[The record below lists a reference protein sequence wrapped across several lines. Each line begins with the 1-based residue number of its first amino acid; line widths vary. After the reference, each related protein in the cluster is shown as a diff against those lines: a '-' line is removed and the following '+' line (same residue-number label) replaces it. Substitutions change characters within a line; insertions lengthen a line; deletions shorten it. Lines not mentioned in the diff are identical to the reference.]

1 MGLSKGSLSVPR
13 RVHIWL
19 AVPVSAAVL
28 ALAGCG
34 SSSTS
39 SSGGTSSTTT
49 TTATTTGP
57 TGTGTPAAIASI
69 PTQDRSPAGTAGKA
83 PTVVVPPGPPPTQLE
98 SADLIVGKGA
108 AAKSGDSVTVQYVLA
123 TYSTRKVIQ
132 SSWGSQPFDFTL
144 GVGQVIPGWDQG
156 VVGMKVGGRRELII
170 PPSLGYGSQSPGT
183 GIAPNDTLVFVIDL
197 VSFG

>member
-1 MGLSKGSLSVPR
+1 VSR

-19 AVPVSAAVL
+19 AVSTSAAVL

-34 SSSTS
+34 SSSPS
-39 SSGGTSSTTT
+39 SSGSTSSTTT
-49 TTATTTGP
+49 TVSGP
-57 TGTGTPAAIASI
+57 TGSVPSQTIGTI

-98 SADLIVGKGA
+98 SADLIVGTGT
-108 AAKSGDSVTVQYVLA
+108 AAKAGDTVTVQYVLA

-132 SSWGSQPFDFTL
+132 SSWDSQPFDFTI
-144 GVGQVIPGWDQG
+144 GAGQVIPGWDEG
-156 VVGMKVGGRRELII
+156 VVGMKAGGRRELII
-170 PPSLGYGSQSPGT
+170 PPSLGYGASSPGT